1 MATELKLPDVG
12 DNIEQGTVVTVLVK
26 PGDTVAEGQPII
38 EIETDKAVVEVPAS
52 AGGTVKA
59 VSVNVGDT
67 VAVGGTILTL
77 AGGEAAEAPVQSG
90 GGDQG
95 DQNAGQTPAPGTP
108 SAEPDSPTVSTD
120 ADTANRVAQAQ
131 IESQKEQA
139 GTGEGGPSPV
149 ASSQSPAP
157 SAPAASASTSA
168 SGAQVT
174 LPDVGDN
181 IEQGTVVT
189 VLVQPGDT
197 VSEGQ
202 PVIEIETDKAVVE
215 VPANASGT
223 VGEVAVKVGDTV
235 KVGGVILTL
244 TGDGQSSAASA
255 PAPAPSAEPDSPTVS
270 SEAGT
275 ASRVAQAQ
283 QEAQKAQAGATP
295 PTTPGQPSPPGERT
309 PTQSAPSQ
317 APGAQRPYD
326 TQAYDNRIL
335 VPAAPSVRRMAR
347 EIGVDIHDV
356 HGTGIAG
363 RISEEDVRR
372 TAGTP
377 SVPAASSQQPA
388 ASLQPAS
395 TPAPPVQAAPL
406 PNFEKWGTVRREDMS
421 GIRKATIRSMTASWT
436 TIPMVTHFD
445 KADVTRMEETRKQ
458 FGARVEKAGGK
469 LTMTHIL
476 MKVVANALRKFPK
489 FGASLDLAAQQ
500 VVYKDYVNLGVA
512 VDTPQGL
519 LVPVLKDADRKSITE
534 IVLELNEL
542 AGKARERKLSPGEMQ
557 GATFTISNL
566 GGIGGSGFT
575 PIVNS
580 PEVAILGVSRGGMEP
595 VWNRETGSF
604 EPRNMLPLSLTY
616 DHRLIDGADAARF
629 LRFICETLEDPFL
642 ISL

>member
-1 MATELKLPDVG
+1 MAQELK
-12 DNIEQGTVVTVLVK
+12 
-26 PGDTVAEGQPII
+26 
-38 EIETDKAVVEVPAS
+38 
-52 AGGTVKA
+52 
-59 VSVNVGDT
+59 
-67 VAVGGTILTL
+67 
-77 AGGEAAEAPVQSG
+77 
-90 GGDQG
+90 
-95 DQNAGQTPAPGTP
+95 
-108 SAEPDSPTVSTD
+108 
-120 ADTANRVAQAQ
+120 
-131 IESQKEQA
+131 
-139 GTGEGGPSPV
+139 
-149 ASSQSPAP
+149 
-157 SAPAASASTSA
+157 
-168 SGAQVT
+168 

-202 PVIEIETDKAVVE
+202 PIIEIETDKAVVEVPASAGGTVESVGVKVGDTVAVGGTILTLAGGEAGAGGQADQNAGQTPAPGTPSAEPDSPTVASDPDTAKRVAQAQQEAQKVQAGTGGGSQPSASSSQPASGGAQVTLPDVGDNIEQGTVVTVLVKPGDEVSEGQPIIEIETDKAVVE
-215 VPANASGT
+215 VPANAPGT

-244 TGDGQSSAASA
+244 TGGGQA
-255 PAPAPSAEPDSPTVS
+255 PASRAQPSTPVAEPDAPTVAS
-270 SEAGT
+270 DAGT
-275 ASRVAQAQ
+275 ANRVAQAQ
-283 QEAQKAQAGATP
+283 QEAQKAQAGAAP
-295 PTTPGQPSPPGERT
+295 AQPSSPGGRS
-309 PTQSAPSQ
+309 PTQTAPSQ
-317 APGAQRPYD
+317 APAAQRPYD

-372 TAGTP
+372 AAGTP
-377 SVPAASSQQPA
+377 SVPSVAAAAQATPAPA
-388 ASLQPAS
+388 ASA
-395 TPAPPVQAAPL
+395 PAPAAAPAQPL
-406 PNFEKWGTVRREDMS
+406 PDFERWGTVRREDMS

-445 KADVTRMEETRKQ
+445 KADVTRMEETRRA

-476 MKVVANALRKFPK
+476 MKVVAGALRKFPK

-542 AGKARERKLSPGEMQ
+542 AGKARERKLSPAEMQ

-566 GGIGGSGFT
+566 GGIGGHGFT

-580 PEVAILGVSRGGMEP
+580 PEVAILGVSRGGLEP

-604 EPRNMLPLSLTY
+604 EARNLLPLSLTY

-629 LRFICETLEDPFL
+629 LRHICETLEDPFL

>member
-26 PGDTVAEGQPII
+26 PGDSVAEGQPII
-38 EIETDKAVVEVPAS
+38 EIETDKAVVEVPATQ
-52 AGGTVKA
+52 GGTVEA

-67 VAVGGTILTL
+67 VPVGGTILTL
-77 AGGEAAEAPVQSG
+77 GGGEAATASATG
-90 GGDQG
+90 GGQ
-95 DQNAGQTPAPGTP
+95 GQTPSPGMP
-108 SAEPDSPTVSTD
+108 SAEPDSPTV
-120 ADTANRVAQAQ
+120 ADDPQTANRVAQAQ
-131 IESQKEQA
+131 VESQKEQA
-139 GTGEGGPSPV
+139 GTAGSNQPPA
-149 ASSQSPAP
+149 ASRQPEAP
-157 SAPAASASTSA
+157 TQASAPAGG
-168 SGAQVT
+168 GAQVT

-189 VLVQPGDT
+189 VLVKPGDT
-197 VSEGQ
+197 IQEGQ

-223 VGEVAVKVGDTV
+223 VQEVAVGVGDTV

-244 TGDGQSSAASA
+244 GGQGGQAPAATPAASA
-255 PAPAPSAEPDSPTVS
+255 PASAPPAEPDSPAVPAD
-270 SEAGT
+270 AGI
-275 ASRVAQAQ
+275 ANQVAQAQ
-283 QEAQKAQAGATP
+283 QEAQKTQTGATP
-295 PTTPGQPSPPGERT
+295 ATSPQPSSSERT

-347 EIGVDIHDV
+347 EMHVDIHDV

-377 SVPAASSQQPA
+377 SVQAPAAPAVPTAAPAPA
-388 ASLQPAS
+388 A
-395 TPAPPVQAAPL
+395 PAPVSAPAPAATPL
-406 PNFEKWGTVRREDMS
+406 PNFERWGTVRREDMS
-421 GIRKATIRSMTASWT
+421 GIRKATVRSMTASWT

-476 MKVVANALRKFPK
+476 MKVVANALRRFPK
-489 FGASLDLAAQQ
+489 FGASLDLTAQQ

-542 AGKARERKLSPGEMQ
+542 AGKARDRKLKPDEMQ

-575 PIVNS
+575 PIVNA
-580 PEVAILGVSRGGMEP
+580 PEVAILGVSRGGFEP
-595 VWNRETGSF
+595 VWNRETSAF

-629 LRFICETLEDPFL
+629 LRSICEALEDPFL

>member
-26 PGDTVAEGQPII
+26 PGDTVSEGQPII

-52 AGGTVKA
+52 AGGTVEA
-59 VSVNVGDT
+59 VNVNVGDT
-67 VAVGGTILTL
+67 VQVGGTILTL
-77 AGGEAAEAPVQSG
+77 G
-90 GGDQG
+90 GGAPADPAQGGTG

-108 SAEPDSPTVSTD
+108 SAEPDAPTVAND
-120 ADTANRVAQAQ
+120 PGTANRVAQAQ

-139 GTGEGGPSPV
+139 GTGGGSQPSAV
-149 ASSQSPAP
+149 SSQP
-157 SAPAASASTSA
+157 PAASGGASA
-168 SGAQVT
+168 GAQVT

-189 VLVQPGDT
+189 VLVKPGDQI
-197 VSEGQ
+197 SEGQ

-223 VGEVAVKVGDTV
+223 VESVSVNVGDTV

-244 TGDGQSSAASA
+244 GGGQAPAATAAASA
-255 PAPAPSAEPDSPTVS
+255 PAAEPDAPATAPQ
-270 SEAGT
+270 AGT
-275 ASRVAQAQ
+275 ANRVAQAQ
-283 QEAQKAQAGATP
+283 QEAQKEQAGST
-295 PTTPGQPSPPGERT
+295 GSMPSPGERT

-326 TQAYDNRIL
+326 TQTYDGRQII
-335 VPAAPSVRRMAR
+335 PAAPSVRRLAR
-347 EIGVDIHDV
+347 EIGVDIQAV

-363 RISEEDVRR
+363 RISEEDVRQA
-372 TAGTP
+372 AGSGQRPPATVQP
-377 SVPAASSQQPA
+377 VAAPAPAPAPAPAAQAPA
-388 ASLQPAS
+388 
-395 TPAPPVQAAPL
+395 PVQAAPL
-406 PNFEKWGTVRREDMS
+406 PNFEKWGSVRREDMS
-421 GIRKATIRSMTASWT
+421 GIRKATIRSMTTSWT

-445 KADVTRMEETRKQ
+445 KADVTRMEETRRQ

-489 FGASLDLAAQQ
+489 FGASLDLENQQ
-500 VVYKDYVNLGVA
+500 VIYKEYVNLGVA

-534 IVLELNEL
+534 IVLELSEL
-542 AGKARERKLSPGEMQ
+542 AEKARERKLKPDEMQ

-566 GGIGGSGFT
+566 GGIGGTGFT

-629 LRFICETLEDPFL
+629 LRSVCEALEDPFL